1 MLPEDISLVK
11 DDHAAKDTRLQ
22 LVFAKN
28 AVLPTK
34 GKVTV
39 EVGKTIVKGAGSDA
53 IQIMVVEGPSDRHA
67 STNKPI
73 GLLIITGD
81 QISRDLIKGTEM
93 RA

>member
-11 DDHAAKDTRLQ
+11 DHHAAKDTRLQ

-53 IQIMVVEGPSDRHA
+53 IRIMVVEG
-67 STNKPI
+67 
-73 GLLIITGD
+73 
-81 QISRDLIKGTEM
+81 GTCQ
-93 RA
+93 RL

>member
-53 IQIMVVEGPSDRHA
+53 IQITGRRGA
-67 STNKPI
+67 IRSTR
-73 GLLIITGD
+73 LD
-81 QISRDLIKGTEM
+81 QQANWAPHYHWRPD
-93 RA
+93 